1 MSTRDE
7 LIEAAH
13 SAICETNLD
22 HCIEWRGKCAKA
34 TDAILAAGYRKP
46 HTVTTAAELADLP
59 DNSVVL
65 VDVTAYQKHGHD
77 AWAGADWNDEYDY
90 TAADLIRE
98 ASRYN
103 TQTPHITVIYTPGE
117 TR

>member
-1 MSTRDE
+1 MNARNE
-7 LIEAAH
+7 LMDLIDRT
-13 SAICETNLD
+13 TNSYGNKVCDVWLV
-22 HCIEWRGKCAKA
+22 AL
-34 TDAILAAGYRKP
+34 TDAILAAGYRNP
-46 HTVTTAAELADLP
+46 HTITTPSELETLP

-103 TQTPHITVIYTPGE
+103 TQTPRITVIYTPGE
-117 TR
+117 AR

>member
-1 MSTRDE
+1 MSARNDLMD
-7 LIEAAH
+7 LIDRT
-13 SAICETNLD
+13 TNSHGNKVCDAWLVALS
-22 HCIEWRGKCAKA
+22 E
-34 TDAILAAGYRKP
+34 AILAAGWSKP
-46 HTVTTAAELADLP
+46 HTVTTEGELTDLP
-59 DNSVVL
+59 DNTVVL
-65 VDVTAYQKHGHD
+65 VDVTAYQKHGRD

-103 TQTPHITVIYTPGE
+103 TQTPHIAVIYTPGE

>member
-1 MSTRDE
+1 MAE
-7 LIEAAH
+7 
-13 SAICETNLD
+13 NL
-22 HCIEWRGKCAKA
+22 
-34 TDAILAAGYRKP
+34 LAAGWRKP
-46 HTVTTAAELADLP
+46 HTITTPSELEALP

-65 VDVTAYQKHGHD
+65 VDVTAYQKHGRD

-103 TQTPHITVIYTPGE
+103 TQTPRITVIYTPGE
-117 TR
+117 AR